1 MQPRKPD
8 RSEPTRERLLAA
20 AHAVLARDGWP
31 GASSRAIA
39 DEAGVNLALINY
51 HFGSKSALLLAA
63 LDNAIAGLEAGAPPP
78 RAGKPPLVE
87 AVRAA
92 QNIADDA
99 SARVLLAAC
108 VEATRD
114 AELAVVVRG
123 KLAAL
128 RAMVLEMVGG
138 RRRDAGLATL
148 LAATLDGLLLHR
160 AIDPETD
167 VEGAA
172 RALARLLRGDPGP
185 ERAG

>member
-20 AHAVLARDGWP
+20 AHAVLARDGWA

-51 HFGSKSALLLAA
+51 HFGSKSALLLGA
-63 LDNAIAGLEAGAPPP
+63 LDAAIARLEAVAPRP
-78 RAGKPPLVE
+78 RAGKHPVVE
-87 AVRAA
+87 AMRAG
-92 QNIADDA
+92 QNVAEDA

-128 RAMVLEMVGG
+128 RAMVLAMMGG

-160 AIDPETD
+160 AIDPKTD

-172 RALARLLRGDPGP
+172 RALARLLKGDPGP
-185 ERAG
+185 DPAG